1 MRTRSLTT
9 RASASTSRKVRTL
22 LMLLLRL
29 LLVLLLLLLL
39 VLLLVPAAATGTHT
53 SAASQEFKESCR
65 ESMAGGM
72 KEVLMLMLSLAG
84 ADAALSMLTPTL
96 QVRTPFLTLHCVRDT
111 FVDPQG
117 SQALFDM
124 ASVHP
129 DDKEVQ

>member
-1 MRTRSLTT
+1 
-9 RASASTSRKVRTL
+9 
-22 LMLLLRL
+22 
-29 LLVLLLLLLL
+29 
-39 VLLLVPAAATGTHT
+39 
-53 SAASQEFKESCR
+53 
-65 ESMAGGM
+65 
-72 KEVLMLMLSLAG
+72 MLSLAG

-96 QVRTPFLTLHCVRDT
+96 LLFLLLQVRTPFLTPHCVRDT